1 MLHAFPFDCQ
11 ATDKRSREQPMAAL
25 CKRVDAEASRVISY
39 KESGREREIVVT
51 AQETNFLSYV
61 RV

>member
-25 CKRVDAEASRVISY
+25 CKRVNAEAL
-39 KESGREREIVVT
+39 G
-51 AQETNFLSYV
+51 
-61 RV
+61 